1 MSCFLNINIG
11 CKANRTLHYNPV
23 IHLDWASL
31 LIKIVLESDPVA
43 GIKNNYRV
51 NNYKSQASVWLCVC
65 SCRSYSSHFLISK
78 AVKNNCGEVKSTIS
92 SISWSSRRRKCHA
105 KPNFELQAHNVWK
118 WARYRTTTSSPWL
131 LHRFVSVRVNGL
143 CFSRWFCLFVSCSW
157 TLPSFALWIFSLLPW
172 VCLPALNCLFLFLP
186 SPASTPCKPFCRS
199 FEFVCMKS
207 WSCIKLNPRRLHLG
221 PPPVFLVSLLAQRW
235 QTNWPVKDSADGLFE
250 EELYDLSCILC
261 SSVVVGRGPLTGWG
275 VCYLKGPRI
284 PQNPGFP
291 AC

>member
-105 KPNFELQAHNVWK
+105 KPNLSYKHTTCESGQDTEPQRRPHGSCIASWVFVWMVF
-118 WARYRTTTSSPWL
+118 ASPGD
-131 LHRFVSVRVNGL
+131 FAS
-143 CFSRWFCLFVSCSW
+143 LFRA
-157 TLPSFALWIFSLLPW
+157 PWIFSLLPW
-172 VCLPALNCLFLFLP
+172 VCLPALNCL
-186 SPASTPCKPFCRS
+186 S
-199 FEFVCMKS
+199 FFFTLAC
-207 WSCIKLNPRRLHLG
+207 LNVL
-221 PPPVFLVSLLAQRW
+221 
-235 QTNWPVKDSADGLFE
+235 
-250 EELYDLSCILC
+250 
-261 SSVVVGRGPLTGWG
+261 
-275 VCYLKGPRI
+275 
-284 PQNPGFP
+284 
-291 AC
+291 